1 MKGKAVPS
9 TTAITA
15 DSIFCIAEPSAMKAW
30 RMATYNELEMSVQS
44 GSSWTGLE
52 SGGLPRL
59 QKAVHNE
66 PDDDCD
72 TESRYGRSR
81 NQRNQWGWNG
91 WRTQFYCGHRT
102 PDVREDDLC
111 VLTAGRVGNRIET

>member
-1 MKGKAVPS
+1 
-9 TTAITA
+9 
-15 DSIFCIAEPSAMKAW
+15 
-30 RMATYNELEMSVQS
+30 MATYNELERSVQS

-102 PDVREDDLC
+102 PEVREDDFC
-111 VLTAGRVGNRIET
+111 VVTAGRVGNRIETRDRWRQGGQIRARAQGELDRQNQVPRD